1 MILNSSLKFYVYEK
15 FFFTFIIIFCSFAAN
30 AQDFPPTLTKQ
41 QMYEDFDELVFIL
54 ENANPQLPVRKVVTG
69 YSQLDSVKLFKA
81 EIDTIQNYYQFIKL
95 LDYVM
100 RYMYDIHAFMATQ
113 CCNPWTD
120 TTGIDTKIINK
131 IKTGYDNWIREM
143 REKTRQTV
151 SAYFPCNPS
160 YIDGDYYLYGL
171 YTLKNKEKD
180 TLILKNV
187 KIISYNN
194 SPYNDYVMKNS
205 HRFING
211 GIRWD
216 FKRNQ
221 YYCNFSA
228 FLINGELV
236 VENENGD
243 IHAINLNLYNS
254 IDVIQLSDTSLSH
267 NPDFKYY
274 NHLLNRENR
283 VLYFEKDKILY
294 VYLKDMQDPEHI
306 TEETLKEFGK
316 GTAEKVKEIGNGKE
330 INKIIIDV
338 RGNKGGGDA
347 AWHNLLKTIVA
358 DSLIYDPK
366 VAFLNTELM
375 RQRFDVK
382 GKDSA
387 IIELQTFE
395 WLPGTEYL
403 FNYDPFYFVPDSN
416 SLRYK
421 GKIYVFQDGDVY
433 SAGHSITSYCRHVEQ
448 LISIGEPTGLLA
460 GFGTAPILFQLKNSK
475 FSFHLEPLIDLTNVN
490 SALDIYQDIPEIVI
504 EFPFEEKIKYLD
516 YRKFDMQNENC
527 LYKYDYLF
535 KKVLELE

>member
-1 MILNSSLKFYVYEK
+1 MKK
-15 FFFTFIIIFCSFAAN
+15 FFTFIIIFCSFAAN

-41 QMYEDFDELVFIL
+41 QMHEDFDEFIFIL
-54 ENANPQLPVRKVVTG
+54 ENANPQLPVRKAATG
-69 YSQLDSVKLFKA
+69 YSQLDSVKLLKA
-81 EIDTIQNYYQFIKL
+81 EIDTIQDYYQFIRL
-95 LDYVM
+95 FDFAM
-100 RYMYDIHAFMATQ
+100 RYMYDIHAFMEAQ
-113 CCNPWTD
+113 CCSPWTD

-131 IKTGYDNWIREM
+131 IKTGYDNWISEK
-143 REKTRQTV
+143 REKTGQTV

-160 YIDGDYYLYGL
+160 YIDGDYYLHGL
-171 YTLKNKEKD
+171 YTLTNNEKD
-180 TLILKNV
+180 TLILKNA

-194 SPYNDYVMKNS
+194 NPYSDYVMKNS
-205 HRFING
+205 HRFLNG
-211 GIRWD
+211 SIRWN

-221 YYCNFSA
+221 YYCNYSM
-228 FLINGELV
+228 FLKNDELV

-243 IHAINLNLYNS
+243 IYAINLDRYS
-254 IDVIQLSDTSLSH
+254 GTDIIQLSDTSLSR

-274 NHLLNRENR
+274 NPPSNRENR

-294 VYLKDMQDPEHI
+294 VYLKDMQDPEHA
-306 TEETLKEFGK
+306 TVEKLKDFGK
-316 GTAEKVKEIGNGKE
+316 ATAEKVKEIGKGKI

-347 AWHNLLKTIVA
+347 AWHNLLKAIVA

-382 GKDSA
+382 ERDST
-387 IIELQTFE
+387 IIKLQPFE

-403 FNYDPFYFVPDSN
+403 SISNPFYFVPDSN
-416 SLRYK
+416 SLRYN
-421 GKIYVFQDGDVY
+421 GKIYVLQDEDVY

-460 GFGTAPILFQLKNSK
+460 GFGTAPMLFQLKNSK
-475 FSFHLEPLIDLTNVN
+475 FSFRLEPLIDFTNVN
-490 SALDIYQDIPEIVI
+490 SALDVYQDIPEIVI
-504 EFPFEEKIKYLD
+504 EFPFEEKMKYLD
-516 YRKFDMQNENC
+516 YRMFDMQNENC